1 MLAAFISGVAVA
13 LFASNCKAAGATVRY
28 AFLEELMRYIKVH
41 VNYSYTLP
49 KSRECIRM
57 RHPIFPQGLVLII
70 FAIM

>member
-28 AFLEELMRYIKVH
+28 AFLEELMRYIKVN

-49 KSRECIRM
+49 KK
-57 RHPIFPQGLVLII
+57 
-70 FAIM
+70 